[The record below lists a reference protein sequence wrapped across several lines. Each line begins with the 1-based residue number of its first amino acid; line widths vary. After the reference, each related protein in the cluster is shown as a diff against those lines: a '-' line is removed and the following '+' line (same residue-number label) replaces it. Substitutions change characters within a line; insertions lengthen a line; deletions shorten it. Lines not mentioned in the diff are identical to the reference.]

1 MKTVRS
7 TDAAK
12 GGPAMSLGEFLDLV
26 RQPYSQPTI
35 ASLLE
40 SWFGYDVSGSHDA
53 TEVRSMT
60 GQLVDLET
68 IYRDVQAN
76 AAYKAAMGNAASKLQ
91 R

>member
-1 MKTVRS
+1 MRTVRS
-7 TDAAK
+7 TNNPK
-12 GGPAMSLGEFLDLV
+12 GGTTLSLGEFLDLV

-40 SWFGYDVSGSHDA
+40 NWFGYDVSGSHDA

-60 GQLVDLET
+60 GQLVDLKK
-68 IYRDVQAN
+68 IYSDIQSN
-76 AAYKAAMGNAASKLQ
+76 AAFMTVLHDVASKLQ

>member
-1 MKTVRS
+1 MQTVQPTHNSKVR
-7 TDAAK
+7 
-12 GGPAMSLGEFLDLV
+12 PSLEEFLDLV

-40 SWFGYDVSGSHDA
+40 SWFGYEVSGSHDA

-60 GQLVDLET
+60 GQLVDLPT
-68 IYRDVQAN
+68 VYGDIQAN
-76 AAYKAAMGNAASKLQ
+76 AAFKTALHDAASKMQ